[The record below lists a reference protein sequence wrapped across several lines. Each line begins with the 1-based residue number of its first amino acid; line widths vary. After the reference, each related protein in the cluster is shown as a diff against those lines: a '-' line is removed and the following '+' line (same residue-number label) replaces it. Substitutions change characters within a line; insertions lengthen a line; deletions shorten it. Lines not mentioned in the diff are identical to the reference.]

1 MESLHSWTEVLREHV
16 HSLKLPP
23 KELNEMEER
32 SKFILILVLAASV
45 WTWSIKNNFTSE
57 QAYGGDC
64 ITIDLAVKCQTDQDT
79 FDTFIK
85 QLILLYG
92 VGFSKV

>member
-1 MESLHSWTEVLREHV
+1 MV
-16 HSLKLPP
+16 
-23 KELNEMEER
+23 
-32 SKFILILVLAASV
+32 A
-45 WTWSIKNNFTSE
+45 KNNFTSE

-79 FDTFIK
+79 VDTFIK